1 MKLRQRVTRLRTA
14 FLSVLLSPMVNSQDG
29 FLSLAQCIEKALSDN
44 AALMLAQD
52 ELGIARARQRVATM
66 AVLPAITGKLDE
78 TRGKADNS
86 GDENQDFLERSYGV
100 QATQSIFAGGKVWGT
115 RRQASLAT
123 EIAALQLEKQRLDVR
138 HAVTEAYW
146 RVAALQRALAV
157 HRANHKT
164 LQEDLEKAVRHELSE
179 ARTARIELL
188 STRAQNRESE
198 TVIAE
203 LEEDLME
210 ARVALLDAIGQRV
223 PIDFD
228 VPEDLPTG
236 EAVVDEADAL
246 RIARANRADIRIAD
260 RMIESARVGRMIG
273 RAGLLPKV
281 DLNGFYGRSGAAF
294 VQSEVLSYKKDW
306 NAGVTMG
313 WALGGNTA
321 KFSAYQEQ
329 TSPKLGESSRTKTNS
344 NSVSLSLGDA
354 LTTGVTNRESRK
366 TFHEEEWRYEKARRD
381 LETEVKLAVQR
392 VKAAARR
399 RETAKA
405 KAEEAQQE
413 LKDSR
418 ALLQDDRAHLGDFAV
433 AKNRVAFA
441 HAAHAQSQAQYLAA
455 LSALNRAVGVA
466 DQYRIAP

>member
-1 MKLRQRVTRLRTA
+1 MNKR
-14 FLSVLLSPMVNSQDG
+14 FLTLCLIVSA
-29 FLSLAQCIEKALSDN
+29 SLKFVWGEGAEKTIPLNNCIEKALSDN

-52 ELGIARARQRVATM
+52 ELGLARARQRVATV

-157 HRANHKT
+157 HRANLKT
-164 LQEDLEKAVRHELSE
+164 LQDDLEKAVRHELSE

-198 TVIAE
+198 TAVAE
-203 LEEDLME
+203 IEEDLME

-223 PIDFD
+223 PMDFA
-228 VPEDLPTG
+228 VPEELPNG
-236 EAVVDEADAL
+236 EAVVDEVDAL
-246 RIARANRADIRIAD
+246 RIARANRPDIRIAD

-273 RAGLLPKV
+273 RAGLFPKI

-294 VQSEVLSYKKDW
+294 VQSEMLSYKKDW

-418 ALLQDDRAHLGDFAV
+418 ALLQDDRAHLGDYAV

-441 HAAHAQSQAQYLAA
+441 LSSHAQSQAQYLAA

-466 DQYRIAP
+466 DQYRVVP